1 MQPMKARLSRAGP
14 RRGLRARLPFDSAD
28 RADTVAFYPWTS
40 VDSQERSFP
49 SDRPIPPPGEPRSG
63 APEPDLGVRV
73 ADERNVDFR
82 IRTARMGSLLR
93 ERCAAIAFFL
103 VTAPLLPAQSYML
116 VDGQDA
122 PPANTRYVI
131 EGVEGRVVVGGGA
144 SPPGRVRVALV
155 CGSFVRPGGLAD
167 EHGRFKHSGSGVTQ
181 PCKPPSSARQGR
193 SAEPTL
199 EGRQIVYPVPEQ
211 GSAGAVRRDCRCSTD
226 TDRQAPKSDCWSHD
240 GITIV
245 GDRRRMDLGFLV
257 LHHLEDLDHYA
268 RSSTTSQA
276 TGVARQGL
284 SGRHSRAGEPVSRL
298 RAGWHRVSRG
308 PSRPIPDSPGAGLLW
323 A

>member
-1 MQPMKARLSRAGP
+1 
-14 RRGLRARLPFDSAD
+14 
-28 RADTVAFYPWTS
+28 
-40 VDSQERSFP
+40 
-49 SDRPIPPPGEPRSG
+49 
-63 APEPDLGVRV
+63 
-73 ADERNVDFR
+73 
-82 IRTARMGSLLR
+82 MGSLLR

-167 EHGRFKHSGSGVTQ
+167 EHGRFKHRIPRHSSLEAGIRHAKAIHGTDLGGRQVVYEVSDPALLLPCDVTAELEGYRSTSAEVGLLAEDGVT
-181 PCKPPSSARQGR
+181 
-193 SAEPTL
+193 
-199 EGRQIVYPVPEQ
+199 V
-211 GSAGAVRRDCRCSTD
+211 
-226 TDRQAPKSDCWSHD
+226 
-240 GITIV
+240 V
-245 GDRRRMDLGFLV
+245 GDRSRIDLGFLI

-268 RSSTTSQA
+268 RSSTDHLARSYAMAGEILEHKTTSQA
-276 TGVARQGL
+276 TGTARGCREPTRLAFGRWRTGFPTTNGL
-284 SGRHSRAGEPVSRL
+284 HRA
-298 RAGWHRVSRG
+298 SRG
-308 PSRPIPDSPGAGLLW
+308 PSRPIPDSPGAGPPW